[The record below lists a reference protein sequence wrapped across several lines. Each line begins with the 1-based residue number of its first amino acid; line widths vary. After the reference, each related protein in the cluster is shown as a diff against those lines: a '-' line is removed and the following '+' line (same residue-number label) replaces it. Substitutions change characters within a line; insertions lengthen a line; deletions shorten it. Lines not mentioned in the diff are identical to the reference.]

1 MTDIPHKRFAFDTV
15 FDDRG
20 GVAYQAP
27 KVKRSF
33 TPEEVEAAKAEAFA
47 QGERSAVA
55 RAEQAAANALNG
67 IAGAVQEAFT
77 TLTAVAHEHRA
88 GSAMLA
94 LAAARKIADAALE
107 RFPEAPAS
115 AALVALAREVEAQP
129 RISVRV
135 SADLVERTQAAL
147 DETAHA
153 IGYPGQIVARADGD
167 MPPAAFSFDWGEG
180 RAAFNPDDAAQRVA
194 EALEAAI
201 AAEGLHAEPLLPAS
215 ES

>member
-27 KVKRSF
+27 RVKRSF
-33 TPEEVEAAKAEAFA
+33 TPEEVEAAKIEAYAE
-47 QGERSAVA
+47 GERSAVA
-55 RAEQAAANALNG
+55 RAEQHAAHALG
-67 IAGAVQEAFT
+67 DISRAVQEAFS
-77 TLTAVAHEHRA
+77 TLAAVAHEHRS

-115 AALVALAREVEAQP
+115 AALTALAREVEAQP
-129 RISVRV
+129 RITVRV
-135 SADLVERTQAAL
+135 SPDLVERTQAAL
-147 DETAHA
+147 EETAQA
-153 IGYPGQIVARADGD
+153 IGFPGQIVARADND
-167 MPPAAFSFDWGEG
+167 MPPAAFTFDWGEG
-180 RAAFNPDDAAQRVA
+180 RAAFDPNQATIRVA

>member
-15 FDDRG
+15 FDNEG
-20 GVAYQAP
+20 GMREPPPRP
-27 KVKRSF
+27 KRAF
-33 TPEEVEAAKAEAFA
+33 TPEEVEAARAQGYAE
-47 QGERSAVA
+47 GERSAVA
-55 RAEQAAANALNG
+55 RAEQHAANALAD
-67 IAGAVQEAFT
+67 ISRAVQEAFS
-77 TLTAVAHEHRA
+77 TLAAVAHEHRS

-94 LAAARKIADAALE
+94 LAAGRKIADAALE

-129 RISVRV
+129 RITVRV
-135 SADLVERTQAAL
+135 SEDLVERTQVAL
-147 DETAHA
+147 EETAHA
-153 IGYPGQIVARADGD
+153 IGFPGQIVARADAN
-167 MPPAAFSFDWGEG
+167 MPPAAFTFDWGDG
-180 RAAFNPDDAAQRVA
+180 RASFDPDEATRRVA